1 MALKNIFFL
10 FLAFL
15 FVGCE
20 KEVDQTNSTN
30 LQNTLG
36 QTLSGHSGSFEHYF
50 FKLDKKLDIAYQT
63 NNNPE
68 FNNSDTLNLQTFP
81 EYLLYV
87 DSDSLG
93 DSTNYLS
100 DQIDDITSLMFNQNT
115 MEFEGYS
122 TYTADTVLKSNIVVS
137 SPKHKDYKD
146 YSWNY
151 DYGRYI
157 GSQDIDH
164 QDCAQNASECISVTH
179 LGDGYNLGF
188 EFDSTLNLIKVEDP
202 IVFHKITTIIDE
214 LADSFYSYIDLSDY
228 DTTITEICEPDS
240 VITADSIRIDC
251 QAFKDTLIF
260 EYEVG
265 VLGLDSAMFWDFNVN
280 TQDTT
285 VGELPNNLLITIDGD
300 TLDSFVAD
308 QSYTLENGQ
317 VITPINMVT
326 FRDTVVKPYTDN
338 QQLVMLLENHI
349 IDVIKDDSHSYNVM
363 KSQVGWENNGVDMNN
378 SGYFIY
384 RDDNEALY
392 ELVYPS
398 YFNYY
403 GGIWDDQNEVYDDNG
418 WTPHAQNQDS
428 VLFYLPFRDGEIVET
443 EYFQIFDDTTMID
456 GSSNGTSANYHFK
469 TKYEV
474 NYGDTLVVQGFSD
487 NGLISED
494 KTFSDVFKVIRQAS
508 ITMIG
513 SGVMYNEKQTYWL
526 AKDYGIVK
534 QLIEYSWGDYEMVT
548 AHEWTISRYNESAP
562 SSPII
567 LNSLDEL
574 ANQFGEEYFI
584 PKKSSGIAKF
594 APKFK

>member
-1 MALKNIFFL
+1 MNKKIKILKENLNKSIWYEKSYKIAPYL
-10 FLAFL
+10 TEERGKY
-15 FVGCE
+15 VGKSNLLLKPRTT
-20 KEVDQTNSTN
+20 KEVSQILTICYKNKISIVPQGGRT
-30 LQNTLG
+30 G
-36 QTLSGHSGSFEHYF
+36 LSGGT
-50 FKLDKKLDIAYQT
+50 IP
-63 NNNPE
+63 NPNKNE
-68 FNNSDTLNLQTFP
+68 VIISMEKMNKILSIEENNSH
-81 EYLLYV
+81 
-87 DSDSLG
+87 
-93 DSTNYLS
+93 
-100 DQIDDITSLMFNQNT
+100 I
-115 MEFEGYS
+115 
-122 TYTADTVLKSNIVVS
+122 A
-137 SPKHKDYKD
+137 
-146 YSWNY
+146 
-151 DYGRYI
+151 
-157 GSQDIDH
+157 
-164 QDCAQNASECISVTH
+164 AQAGC
-179 LGDGYNLGF
+179 
-188 EFDSTLNLIKVEDP
+188 
-202 IVFHKITTIIDE
+202 
-214 LADSFYSYIDLSDY
+214 
-228 DTTITEICEPDS
+228 
-240 VITADSIRIDC
+240 
-251 QAFKDTLIF
+251 TLINIRKQ
-260 EYEVG
+260 Y
-265 VLGLDSAMFWDFNVN
+265 
-280 TQDTT
+280 
-285 VGELPNNLLITIDGD
+285 
-300 TLDSFVAD
+300 
-308 QSYTLENGQ
+308 
-317 VITPINMVT
+317 
-326 FRDTVVKPYTDN
+326 
-338 QQLVMLLENHI
+338 LLENHI

-574 ANQFGEEYFI
+574 ANQFGEADGTQVSSLFYAAFI
-584 PKKSSGIAKF
+584 LMILSLLVNIF
-594 APKFK
+594 AQFLVKRFSLKYR